1 MFAFLT
7 KKKISEK
14 KLASLFVSG
23 ILQLVN
29 QAFPD
34 VAGMINED
42 PEFYKSPRI
51 ADVDADR
58 FLMIV
63 IAGNLQF
70 IPKYFNDYQD
80 VRLIDLITSELASIL
95 DLDYQQLKT
104 HISKYQS
111 RMNRMNMPSKNV
123 HYAMSKAVFDR
134 YKLNQFQEEYFRN
147 LNTPNP
153 IFLKRTDDIMENFIW
168 DWQEIKD
175 KYRFVE

>member
-14 KLASLFVSG
+14 KLAGLFVSS
-23 ILQLVN
+23 ILQLVD

-42 PEFYKSPRI
+42 PEFEKSPKI
-51 ADVDADR
+51 ASNDADR

-80 VRLIDLITSELASIL
+80 IRLIDLITNQLANTL
-95 DLDYQQLKT
+95 NLDYIQLKT
-104 HISKYQS
+104 HISRYQS
-111 RMNRMNMPSKNV
+111 RMKRLNMPSKNI
-123 HYAMSKAVFDR
+123 HYGMSKAVFDR

-153 IFLKRTDDIMENFIW
+153 IFLKRLDDIIENFIW
-168 DWQEIKD
+168 DWQEIKE
-175 KYRFVE
+175 KYRLVD